1 MYFLSVF
8 SRISIKIST
17 SMSSFASCR
26 SCFALIPNNNVT
38 FSDGFSSN
46 VFFQSQTFKSKFS
59 SNLSW
64 SSTTYY
70 FWRHVNCK
78 PILIVSS
85 TAPSFAT
92 LGQVCLQSS
101 PCSYSL
107 LLQPLAWAILPRPSK
122 PLYIAFNLRCAGSS
136 LSTIIPLFLS
146 PTAPTPCFGNPART
160 IPSPYIALTLRCAGA
175 AGSSLSTIIHL
186 FVASTALTSCF
197 GKLVWTIPSPY
208 IDVTLCGVKFVYNH
222 SPAPKP

>member
-136 LSTIIPLFLS
+136 CLQSLS
-146 PTAPTPCFGNPART
+146 PPPLNSAAANP
-160 IPSPYIALTLRCAGA
+160 YLD
-175 AGSSLSTIIHL
+175 
-186 FVASTALTSCF
+186 
-197 GKLVWTIPSPY
+197 KLPWTIPTPY
-208 IDVTLCGVKFVYNH
+208 NVFDLCWVMFVYNH
-222 SPAPKP
+222 SPHLDSTAATP